1 MSQPRSFTAGGSNAG
16 RRRQHPTRK
25 ATQLALRRRAARDK
39 NIVLALVPLV
49 AIVAKIMV
57 AFVLP
62 PKYFYDNNR
71 ILGMSIDSATVDE
84 WEGTYRVAADLFK
97 SLNVFG
103 FQTMLDWSFTLGVIF
118 TILVFLM
125 VIRVDSP
132 DFLQSIFI
140 LAATGLLNIY
150 VFNIGKDIIQFA
162 FFFAVYIILILPIDS
177 SILKIGLSCAVLYY
191 ESTFFRE
198 YYVLIAAL
206 VLFVFV
212 LLSMFRLSKGDFN
225 APTVAAIC
233 VICFLGIY
241 AMMVVAQAIMPSEY
255 QQMIGL
261 RAGYLTAFDG
271 SADSQ
276 TLIKNWI
283 PGDGLPIF
291 MANYLVNAIRMLLP
305 VELMLKGMYYLP
317 FFVFQLLITFYMV
330 HLLRRINKVHDK
342 SQFLALCVFIGYA
355 LASFIFEPDFGSWV
369 RHESATFPV
378 LHLLILSNNQRL
390 KFFAPKDDVLEGAVS

>member
-1 MSQPRSFTAGGSNAG
+1 MSRSRIHPRT
-16 RRRQHPTRK
+16 RR
-25 ATQLALRRRAARDK
+25 ATQLALRHRAARDK
-39 NIVLALVPLV
+39 NVVLALVPVV

-62 PKYFYDNNR
+62 DKYFYDNNR
-71 ILGMSIDSATVDE
+71 ILGMSIGSATVDE
-84 WEGTYRVAADLFK
+84 WEGTYRVAADLFAR
-97 SLNVFG
+97 LNVFG
-103 FQTMLDWSFTLGVIF
+103 FRTMLDWSFTLGVVF
-118 TILVFLM
+118 SILVFLM

-132 DFLQSIFI
+132 DFLQSVFI

-162 FFFAVYIILILPIDS
+162 FFFVVYIILILPIDS
-177 SILKIGLSCAVLYY
+177 SILKIALSCAVLYY

-212 LLSMFRLSKGDFN
+212 LLSAFRLGRGDFN
-225 APTVAAIC
+225 APTVVAIC

-241 AMMVVAQAIMPSEY
+241 AMMLVAQRAMPAEY
-255 QQMIGL
+255 RQMIDL
-261 RAGYLTAFDG
+261 RAGYVTAFDG

-276 TLIKNWI
+276 TLIRNWI
-283 PGDGLPIF
+283 PGSGLPIF
-291 MANYLVNAIRMLLP
+291 MANYLINAVRMMLP
-305 VELMLKGMYYLP
+305 VELVLRGLYYLP
-317 FFVFQLLITFYMV
+317 FFCFQMLITFYMV
-330 HLLRRINKVHDK
+330 RLLRRINKVHDK
-342 SQFLALCVFIGYA
+342 SQFLAVCIFIGYA

-378 LHLLILSNNQRL
+378 LHLLVLSGNQRL
-390 KFFAPKDDVLEGAVS
+390 PFFAPKDDELRGGIS